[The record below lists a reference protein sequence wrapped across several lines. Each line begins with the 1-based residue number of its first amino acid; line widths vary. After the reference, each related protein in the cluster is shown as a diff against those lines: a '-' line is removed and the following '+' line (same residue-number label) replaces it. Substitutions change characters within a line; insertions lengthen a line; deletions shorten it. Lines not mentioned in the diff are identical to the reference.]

1 MRDLDLKSLI
11 RLIQRDHPSL
21 EDHDRVSLLKTLRA
35 FQDLMKTQSEIRKYV
50 LKQLGPPFVGACH
63 DALAAGRELRLRH
76 VEVIEKFWSNGEALR
91 PVVEQCVFHASR
103 KAYLG
108 FLDLEMRVTEHLL
121 LKYVSVFDIETF
133 EAARELGS

>member
-1 MRDLDLKSLI
+1 MREIELTSLI

-21 EDHDRVSLLKTLRA
+21 EQLDRVSLLKTLRA

-50 LKQLGPPFVGACH
+50 LKQLGPPFANACH

-76 VEVIEKFWSNGEALR
+76 VDVIEEFWTNGEALR

-108 FLDLEMRVTEHLL
+108 FLDLEMKVTEHLL
-121 LKYVSVFDIETF
+121 REYMRVFDIETF

>member
-1 MRDLDLKSLI
+1 MHDIDLTSLI

-21 EDHDRVSLLKTLRA
+21 EQHDRVAHLKTLRG
-35 FQDLMKTQSEIRKYV
+35 FQDLIKTQTEIRKYV
-50 LKQLGPPFVGACH
+50 RKQIGPPFAGACH

-76 VEVIEKFWSNGEALR
+76 VDVIEDFWPRGDALR
-91 PVVEQCVFHASR
+91 PVVEQCIFHASR

-121 LKYVSVFDIETF
+121 REYISVFDIETF